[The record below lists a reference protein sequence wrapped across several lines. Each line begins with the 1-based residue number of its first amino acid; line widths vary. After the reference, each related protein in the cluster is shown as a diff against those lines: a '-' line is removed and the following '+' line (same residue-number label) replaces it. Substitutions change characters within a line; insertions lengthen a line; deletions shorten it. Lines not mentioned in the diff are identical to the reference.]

1 MRFHIGN
8 TKLHADSPHETLTF
22 LEDSK
27 NALSARMFNIFLCFS
42 VFHIHTELISSQ
54 YMPGSRMIQPLEKGL
69 RLRRKVH
76 GRQLFPSGSPFIP
89 VDTEPPRHG
98 KNLSTG
104 VLTGAVRSRGKLF
117 PAIILPYPSSHARSI
132 SKAGP
137 RNPMGDAPRRR
148 PSARRRPTRAA
159 AFLPGVQWDFPRTR
173 AIKNPASL
181 REAGSERMPQ
191 GRSFAGRPSKIPR
204 WGTKIRS
211 LGWMGIP
218 LSRMEK

>member
-1 MRFHIGN
+1 MGFHIGN

-117 PAIILPYPSSHARSI
+117 PAIILPYPSSHARTI

-137 RNPMGDAPRRR
+137 ESPWEM
-148 PSARRRPTRAA
+148 
-159 AFLPGVQWDFPRTR
+159 LPGAALPHAGGPPAPPRFFPEFNG
-173 AIKNPASL
+173 ISL
-181 REAGSERMPQ
+181 EPGQ
-191 GRSFAGRPSKIPR
+191 
-204 WGTKIRS
+204 
-211 LGWMGIP
+211 
-218 LSRMEK
+218 

>member
-1 MRFHIGN
+1 MGFHIGN

-27 NALSARMFNIFLCFS
+27 NALSSRMFNIFLRFS

-69 RLRRKVH
+69 RLWRKVH
-76 GRQLFPSGSPFIP
+76 GRQFFPPGSPFIP
-89 VDTEPPRHG
+89 VNTEPPRHG
-98 KNLSTG
+98 KNLSNG
-104 VLTGAVRSRGKLF
+104 VFTDAVRSRGKLF
-117 PAIILPYPSSHARSI
+117 PAMILPYPSSHARSI
-132 SKAGP
+132 SKAG
-137 RNPMGDAPRRR
+137 
-148 PSARRRPTRAA
+148 S
-159 AFLPGVQWDFPRTR
+159 GVQREFPRTR

-181 REAGSERMPQ
+181 REAGSERMFQ